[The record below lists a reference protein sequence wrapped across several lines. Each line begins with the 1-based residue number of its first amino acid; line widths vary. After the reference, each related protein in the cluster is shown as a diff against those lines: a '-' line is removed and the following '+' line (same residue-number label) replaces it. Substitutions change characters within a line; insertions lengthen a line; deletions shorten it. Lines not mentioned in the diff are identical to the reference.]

1 MRLFRRSVIVYQYIA
16 FLFLS
21 YLYSYILASL
31 DSGESAFN
39 LVKSF
44 NFIVNNKILLLLV
57 LVSMVSVYLVKR
69 WSKFV
74 ILLFMILTLLS
85 EFDIFFYKLDK
96 IVLVLIFFHVLIFF
110 TYYLLWNIELEDV
123 VYRPGYSKYDCWK
136 KFYYDFVSEIELKS
150 GVIFPIKLTNWDQ
163 RGIFCL
169 IDESEQKMDMR
180 LMESPIILRLKFEN
194 ETFEEYGK
202 IVYSYDK
209 GYGLKFIKTKNE
221 KFNVSVGKW
230 NINPLI
236 FDKYAVPII
245 DEIIKKIHN
254 RDKRKAYVVYKYF
267 YNMETF
273 LYICCV

>member
-85 EFDIFFYKLDK
+85 EFCQ
-96 IVLVLIFFHVLIFF
+96 
-110 TYYLLWNIELEDV
+110 
-123 VYRPGYSKYDCWK
+123 VYRK
-136 KFYYDFVSEIELKS
+136 KCQIHSTGSVS
-150 GVIFPIKLTNWDQ
+150 
-163 RGIFCL
+163 
-169 IDESEQKMDMR
+169 
-180 LMESPIILRLKFEN
+180 
-194 ETFEEYGK
+194 
-202 IVYSYDK
+202 
-209 GYGLKFIKTKNE
+209 
-221 KFNVSVGKW
+221 
-230 NINPLI
+230 
-236 FDKYAVPII
+236 
-245 DEIIKKIHN
+245 
-254 RDKRKAYVVYKYF
+254 
-267 YNMETF
+267 
-273 LYICCV
+273 